1 MTIGRLYMQLER
13 ENINF
18 RIKRSSIILVN
29 QRSELKSCL
38 ALSFKTAT
46 QSGQEFSLK
55 NHQFTTGARLYWPA
69 VDSAL
74 WHEKEAI
81 FTLWLEG
88 CKVLNQNLETKK

>member
-1 MTIGRLYMQLER
+1 MTIGRLYMQLET

-55 NHQFTTGARLYWPA
+55 NHQFTTGARLFWSA
-69 VDSAL
+69 VETAL
-74 WHEKEAI
+74 WHEKELI
-81 FTLWLEG
+81 FKWRLEG
-88 CKVLNQNLETKK
+88 CKVLNQNLEIKK